1 MRVLAIRRASIGE
14 LRAGE
19 GLKPERTASV
29 IDVYGPLYKDMYE
42 VFVELYSLA
51 LSEAGDGGTVSLAI
65 DSPGGYVAGCF
76 EATYDLRRIRAL
88 YPKCKVIAFSDGMLC
103 SGAYAI
109 AAAAT
114 SADGDEIVVT
124 PQADVGSIGVLASR
138 VEIDLERDGVTMHYF
153 TWPEDSDKAAGYPGT
168 EMSDAEAAQIQS
180 EVTALGETFA
190 ALIAETRGLSV
201 ADVAALRARTFLGS
215 AAVEAGLV
223 DRIVQSRSDLATPP
237 INEEDPMPDDAVPPV
252 PPTPP
257 TPPAPDDAGAST
269 PASSSEVAALREE
282 LRSSRVGAMLAARP
296 DITPELRALLA
307 PQSPAQVEAMLAAV
321 PLPRKAVT
329 TAVDP
334 IAPGTGAGSEPD
346 TLDDKVPDAIVSHF
360 NAYIPRKPIAARR
373 KVERD
378 NAHLTVRI
386 R

>member
-65 DSPGGYVAGCF
+65 DSPGGYVVGCF

-215 AAVEAGLV
+215 AAVEAGLA

-237 INEEDPMPDDAVPPV
+237 INEEDPMPDDAPAPA
-252 PPTPP
+252 PSTPP
-257 TPPAPDDAGAST
+257 TPDDAGAST

-307 PQSPAQVEAMLAAV
+307 PQSPVQVEAMLAAV
-321 PLPRKAVT
+321 PLPRKTVT

-334 IAPGTGAGSEPD
+334 IAPGTGGESPD

>member
-19 GLKPERTASV
+19 GIRPERTASV

-51 LSEAGDGGTVSLAI
+51 LSEAGDGGTVVLAI

-153 TWPEDSDKAAGYPGT
+153 TWPEDSDKAAGQPGT
-168 EMSDAEAAQIQS
+168 EMSDAEAAQIQG

-237 INEEDPMPDDAVPPV
+237 ITEEDPMPDDAVPPV

-257 TPPAPDDAGAST
+257 TPPTPDEPGAST

-321 PLPRKAVT
+321 PLPRKTVT

-334 IAPGTGAGSEPD
+334 IAPGSEPD

-360 NAYIPRKPIAARR
+360 DAYIPRKPIAARR